1 MMRQLTHHRSG
12 AAGDVRLHEGSGE
25 SLYASGFL
33 FLIRVC
39 SMDSHGV
46 GGCFGWKVIP
56 IVGNVYLVLDLTD
69 CVRLVA

>member
-1 MMRQLTHHRSG
+1 MK
-12 AAGDVRLHEGSGE
+12 D
-25 SLYASGFL
+25 ASGFL